1 MFPLFQIIT
10 VLKNYINSCE
20 NTCGLGISLPI
31 DSKAPE
37 EDRGRGIVT
46 CSQELCLEFDENYDK
61 YGPPRG
67 SKQQAQVSIDD
78 NNDPFQSKNISS
90 PAVAESKKS
99 LMVMLQATVNTVS
112 DFRFDEDCFSIE
124 FPVKISWDRF

>member
-20 NTCGLGISLPI
+20 NTCGLGTSLPI

-46 CSQELCLEFDENYDK
+46 CSQELCLEFD
-61 YGPPRG
+61 GPPRG
-67 SKQQAQVSIDD
+67 SKQQAQVSLDD

-112 DFRFDEDCFSIE
+112 DFRFEDSFSFRIPCQN
-124 FPVKISWDRF
+124 F